1 MKNILIISALTV
13 SGVYFLAKN
22 KVSRVINDYKL
33 ALNNLTYNL
42 NKLSNLGFNSQL
54 IRGKVSLNITNNS
67 ALDLVL
73 KTAGKITLTRLDFY
87 TPKGLYIG
95 YATPN
100 LSEIEILANSTY
112 TTPEIDF
119 NVPLTSVSIKVIT
132 ELFSNYQNIQ
142 IKPTINAL
150 GKNYTF

>member
-13 SGVYFLAKN
+13 GGVYFLAKN
-22 KVSRVINDYKL
+22 KVSQVINDYKL
-33 ALNNLTYNL
+33 ALSNLSYSL

-95 YATPN
+95 YVTPN